1 MAHGWPNR
9 STECGRGMNGWSR
22 GTTIARRGTKG
33 FHILIAETHAAITA
47 AMTLQESVSRLALPT
62 HFGINQSATTDY
74 YNDAPVMSLPLPAV
88 WDELRGFSDR
98 HIEFS

>member
-1 MAHGWPNR
+1 
-9 STECGRGMNGWSR
+9 MNGWSR

-33 FHILIAETHAAITA
+33 FHILNAETHTAITGRDS
-47 AMTLQESVSRLALPT
+47 LQESVSKLALPT
-62 HFGINQSATTDY
+62 HFGINQSATTEY
-74 YNDAPVMSLPLPAV
+74 CNDAPVMSLPLPAV